1 MGGTDGTGSPG
12 CGGRGRLPAPNA
24 TEREMPTGSPLKLNC
39 PLSYDI
45 LCAGG
50 ICMDELALKE
60 LMLRENEDFR
70 KFHEE
75 HQECEKRLEI
85 LQMKSFLSEK
95 EKVEERELKK
105 RKLVLKD
112 KMYLMMAE
120 FRKKL

>member
-1 MGGTDGTGSPG
+1 
-12 CGGRGRLPAPNA
+12 
-24 TEREMPTGSPLKLNC
+24 
-39 PLSYDI
+39 
-45 LCAGG
+45 
-50 ICMDELALKE
+50 MDELALKE
-60 LMLRENEDFR
+60 LMLGENEDFR

-105 RKLVLKD
+105 RKLALKD

-120 FRKKL
+120 FRKKR